1 MSDDS
6 FHPKSDDTS
15 HYSPAISQHH
25 WWEEKARREEQE
37 RDETQD
43 PGSSPCRFRGS
54 AVVARGLN
62 EEYFEPGGVLD
73 SQVGSLAWA
82 NALGNSTPEAP
93 STPARLT
100 GNKFRNPASPVKT
113 EDVDFALLR
122 LRCAD
127 LEAERE
133 RMAEEITTLY
143 AQLEEARSHVTEW
156 KLLAQTASGSIRRA
170 AQLLA
175 DAGEVLL
182 V

>member
-1 MSDDS
+1 
-6 FHPKSDDTS
+6 
-15 HYSPAISQHH
+15 
-25 WWEEKARREEQE
+25 
-37 RDETQD
+37 
-43 PGSSPCRFRGS
+43 
-54 AVVARGLN
+54 
-62 EEYFEPGGVLD
+62 
-73 SQVGSLAWA
+73 
-82 NALGNSTPEAP
+82 
-93 STPARLT
+93 
-100 GNKFRNPASPVKT
+100 VKT

-170 AQLLA
+170 VQLLA

>member
-6 FHPKSDDTS
+6 YHPKSDDTS
-15 HYSPAISQHH
+15 HFSPAISQHH
-25 WWEEKARREEQE
+25 WWEEKACRGKQE
-37 RDETQD
+37 HNETQD
-43 PGSSPCRFRGS
+43 PGSSLCRFRGS
-54 AVVARGLN
+54 AVIARGLN

-82 NALGNSTPEAP
+82 NALGNSTLEAP

-100 GNKFRNPASPVKT
+100 GNKFCNPASPVKT
-113 EDVDFALLR
+113 EDIDFALLH
-122 LRCAD
+122 LWCAD
-127 LEAERE
+127 LEAEHE

-143 AQLEEARSHVTEW
+143 AQLEEARSHITEW
-156 KLLAQTASGSIRRA
+156 KQLVQTASGSIQRA
-170 AQLLA
+170 VQLLA